1 MTRRLT
7 GKVGET
13 LMGYVVK
20 RIKGR
25 LYVYEQ
31 YRRDG
36 KVVTKYV
43 GPLERIIEEWKT
55 LKNMELRGEAPR
67 WWARGDLNPR
77 PPGYEPGALPG

>member
-1 MTRRLT
+1 
-7 GKVGET
+7 
-13 LMGYVVK
+13 MGYVVK

-36 KVVTKYV
+36 RVIAKYV

-55 LKNMELRGEAPR
+55 LRDMGLRGQGPE

-77 PPGYEPGALPG
+77 PPGYQPGALPG